1 MKSVLLFR
9 LGGLGDLL
17 VAFPSIYFL
26 RKKISSC
33 SITLVCRE
41 DYGLIFKETG
51 AVDNLVSEGDPRMAP
66 LFAGSAHLDGELVRW
81 LEGFS
86 LVFGWMQKKSSLQ
99 IEQSLPLQSRKKSRF
114 FVSDPAYPGQISR
127 YFFDKTAEFLD
138 RGEAPGFNECRI
150 LPLSSEQRRDGLTLL
165 GKRVLKEGERFVVVH
180 PGSGSAEK
188 CWPVQNFLEIIIQ
201 LNRTG
206 IGGVLVTGRAE
217 ARMEDVIEKAQLP
230 ENWTWLRNPPLLKL
244 AGLLQSAALY
254 LGNDSGVTHLAA
266 ACGGKVVALF
276 REDLADRWRPYGRV
290 SLLRGK
296 PVSRIKL
303 DAVWEAIEVG
313 VRPLKLL

>member
-17 VAFPSIYFL
+17 VAFPSIYLL

-33 SITLVCRE
+33 SITLVCRQE
-41 DYGLIFKETG
+41 YGLILKETG
-51 AVDNLVSEGDPRMAP
+51 AVDNLVSEGDAHMAP
-66 LFAGSAHLDGELVRW
+66 LFAGLPHLDGELVRW

-86 LVFGWMQKKSSLQ
+86 LIFAWVQKKSSLQ
-99 IEQSLPLQSRKKSRF
+99 IEQSLPLQSRKKCRF

-138 RGEAPGFNECRI
+138 RDEAPGFNECRI
-150 LPLSSEQRRDGLTLL
+150 LPLSSEQRQDGLTLL
-165 GKRVLKEGERFVVVH
+165 GKRALKEGEKFVVVH

-188 CWPVQNFLEIIIQ
+188 CWPVRNFLEIVIQ
-201 LNRTG
+201 LSRRG

-217 ARMEDVIEKAQLP
+217 ARMEDVIEKTQLP
-230 ENWTWLRNPPLLKL
+230 GNWTWLRYPPLVRL
-244 AGLLQSAALY
+244 AGLLRSAALY

-290 SLLRGK
+290 SLLRGD
-296 PVSRIKL
+296 PVPRIEI
-303 DAVWEAIEVG
+303 DAVWEAVKAR
-313 VRPLKLL
+313 VRLA